1 MQATCAACYLSVRQT
16 DRQPHGVL
24 SAPLSFR
31 RTRRT
36 DRRTT
41 PRPSR
46 LGVTT
51 TLDPRRQ
58 SVYAAGGGGEQVAA
72 PCARTH
78 ARTLMSQPS
87 SPVRGRQHSQLRCPR
102 YVTSPNTPTS
112 VRNDTASPFAA
123 SHGVVVN
130 FDLGDGFR
138 DLGPSNGRACAPAH
152 ARRVAVL
159 GVGAGGGRPLP
170 LKGSAGVTPVKF
182 FEIFDAKSRVW
193 GNLGQK
199 IN

>member
-1 MQATCAACYLSVRQT
+1 MGSALYCFRPRAPRSLVTPTIRRACLVTRQRIMVTSPKMRGSVSRQLVSTRTTAECSRAGDLRRALSICPT

-87 SPVRGRQHSQLRCPR
+87 SAIDVRSVDASIHNCGVHDTSHRRTHRRASVTTLRRLLP
-102 YVTSPNTPTS
+102 
-112 VRNDTASPFAA
+112 
-123 SHGVVVN
+123 
-130 FDLGDGFR
+130 
-138 DLGPSNGRACAPAH
+138 PAT
-152 ARRVAVL
+152 V
-159 GVGAGGGRPLP
+159 
-170 LKGSAGVTPVKF
+170 
-182 FEIFDAKSRVW
+182 
-193 GNLGQK
+193 
-199 IN
+199 